1 FPINLGITI
10 EMCAGIVDKNKSRGE
25 IAREEILEE
34 DLEEV
39 DLQVQEV
46 LQVKSYRSGVGTQG
60 SKQIMYY
67 CEVTDDQKKFLGG
80 GTVDEII
87 DVVEYSVEEA
97 REMVN

>member
-1 FPINLGITI
+1 
-10 EMCAGIVDKNKSRGE
+10 MCAGIVDKNKSRGE

-34 DLEEV
+34 CLSE
-39 DLQVQEV
+39 
-46 LQVKSYRSGVGTQG
+46 VGTQG

-97 REMVN
+97 REMIHSNSERQHSKNKEKPINLLIQLQ